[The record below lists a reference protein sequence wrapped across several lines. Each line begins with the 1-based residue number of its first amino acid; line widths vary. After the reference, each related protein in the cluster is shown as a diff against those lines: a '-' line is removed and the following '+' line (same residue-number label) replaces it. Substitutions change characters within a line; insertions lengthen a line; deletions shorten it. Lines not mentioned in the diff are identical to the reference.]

1 MSAPLVVAEG
11 LVKHFALSGGFLT
24 GAARRLVAVDG
35 VDLTIA
41 AGETVAL
48 VGESGSG
55 KSTLG
60 RLLLRLLEPTSGRV
74 LYRGEDLTRLDEAA
88 LRRLRRRMQ
97 MVFQNPFASLNPRR
111 SIRAVLRQPY
121 LTHRICGADE
131 ADRRAASLL
140 ESVGLA
146 PAARY
151 LDRYPYELSGGQ
163 RQRVVIA
170 RAISVGPEFIVADEP
185 VSALDMSVR
194 AQILTLLKRLRAE
207 MNLAYLLITHDLSV
221 ARALSTRVAVL
232 YLGQIVESAPAER
245 LFASPLH
252 PYTQALIAATPIA
265 DPRRA
270 RRRERLILPGEP
282 PSPLAPPS
290 GCRFHTRCPHAGPE
304 CRAVAPVLREAARG
318 HAVSCHLVHPVERP
332 PGGTPPGPPHARGSV
347 RWSDAGEL
355 SGGEGGSADPGPAF
369 PSRLRSRGGGEA

>member
-11 LVKHFALSGGFLT
+11 LVKHFVLSRGFLE
-24 GAARRLVAVDG
+24 GPARRLVAVDG
-35 VDLTIA
+35 VDLTIG

-74 LYRGEDLTRLDEAA
+74 LYRGEDVTGLGEEE

-97 MVFQNPFASLNPRR
+97 MVFQNPFASLNPRK
-111 SIRAVLRQPY
+111 SIRTVLRQPY
-121 LTHRICGADE
+121 LTHGICGAGE
-131 ADRRAASLL
+131 ADQRAAALL

-170 RAISVGPEFIVADEP
+170 RAISVQPEFVVADEP

-194 AQILTLLKRLRAE
+194 AQILNLLKRLRAE

-221 ARALSTRVAVL
+221 ARALSNRVVVL
-232 YLGQIVESAPAER
+232 YLGQVVESAPAER
-245 LFASPLH
+245 LFSSPLH

-270 RRRERLILPGEP
+270 RQRERRILPGEP
-282 PSPLAPPS
+282 PSPLAPPT
-290 GCRFHTRCPHAGPE
+290 GCRFHTRCPLAVAE
-304 CRAVAPVLREAARG
+304 CRTVPPVLRQVDAG
-318 HAVSCHLVHPVERP
+318 HAVSCHLVHPFR
-332 PGGTPPGPPHARGSV
+332 S
-347 RWSDAGEL
+347 L
-355 SGGEGGSADPGPAF
+355 
-369 PSRLRSRGGGEA
+369 RLREERA